1 MATLNKADFI
11 RSTRRDYGDIAA
23 LTDTKAWT
31 IYMQRRRIANG
42 KSVKRHTLISY
53 RLLAYLRG
61 EILDFFA
68 DDANFEGVEI
78 NPDVLQRI
86 NNDSE
91 RN

>member
-1 MATLNKADFI
+1 MVTLNKADFI
-11 RSTRRDYGDIAA
+11 RSTRRDYGDIAK
-23 LTDTKAWT
+23 LTDAKIWT
-31 IYMQRRRIANG
+31 IYRQEHRVN
-42 KSVKRHTLISY
+42 KSNSVKRHTLVSY

-68 DDANFEGVEI
+68 NDANFEGVEI
-78 NPDVLQRI
+78 KPEILQRI